1 MKKIFIII
9 AIIAIAVVVVKVTTS
24 SSKIE
29 FISDQVD
36 ELAMKRVED
45 KIKESL
51 KNPNS
56 LLINEVSKSYSVVDD
71 NGKFRSCK
79 DHQELKE
86 TLGKINNNKSY
97 TIHYTID
104 YSAQN
109 GFGGMNR
116 KTLSAAIT
124 IYDKGDTITSNTP
137 TVTFYKTRL

>member
-56 LLINEVSKSYSVVDD
+56 LMK
-71 NGKFRSCK
+71 
-79 DHQELKE
+79 
-86 TLGKINNNKSY
+86 
-97 TIHYTID
+97 
-104 YSAQN
+104 
-109 GFGGMNR
+109 
-116 KTLSAAIT
+116 
-124 IYDKGDTITSNTP
+124 
-137 TVTFYKTRL
+137 